1 MSEHPSK
8 KRQRTN
14 TIGASVSVPA
24 SHVLT
29 LINYLPSQI
38 VYNALKTTAAA
49 HKDVVELV
57 SSEHARIVAAERAKV
72 IDFDH
77 YSKSAWKV
85 TNVTYSRLSGSKQYD
100 ASFDAAS
107 SVQDDIKAIGK
118 AATPHAS
125 YGPKKSALETLRKI
139 GKTIALST
147 GTIGHEVQKQFQWDH
162 YLERTMLQ
170 IAKSMTDEEQAK
182 MLTDEFAEKLVELE
196 GLAEDHCI
204 FEKLKDVRLVLSGEQ
219 ASSDGKTE
227 DEDEDEDKEHAE
239 QTDEGTESYDNNY
252 QYKHHDQIYVNR
264 DERKG
269 QRMRNED
276 DGPGGGN
283 S

>member
-14 TIGASVSVPA
+14 TIGASVSVPT

-29 LINYLPSQI
+29 LIDGLPREI
-38 VYNALKTTAAA
+38 VYQALKSAAAA
-49 HKDVVELV
+49 HKDVAELV
-57 SSEHARIVAAERAKV
+57 LSQHARIVATERAKV

-85 TNVTYSRLSGSKQYD
+85 INVTYSRLSGSKQYE

-118 AATPHAS
+118 AATAHAS
-125 YGPKKSALETLRKI
+125 YGTKKSALETLRKI

-147 GTIGHEVQKQFQWDH
+147 GTVGHEVQKQFQWDNS
-162 YLERTMLQ
+162 LEKTMLQ
-170 IAKSMTDEEQAK
+170 IAKSMTEEEQAK
-182 MLTDEFAEKLVELE
+182 MLTDEFEEKLVELE

-219 ASSDGKTE
+219 ASSDGNTE
-227 DEDEDEDKEHAE
+227 EDNDDDDEAE
-239 QTDEGTESYDNNY
+239 QTDEGTEFCDEHN
-252 QYKHHDQIYVNR
+252 HHNDYEGEDPCR
-264 DERKG
+264 EEG
-269 QRMRNED
+269 SED
-276 DGPGGGN
+276 DE
-283 S
+283 